1 MKKIHMRG
9 RVRRDKKR
17 RILRAGE
24 SVRIDGKYQFKYMV
38 NGRQK
43 FLYSW
48 KLEPTDPLP
57 PGRKPCLSLR
67 EMEDSLEV
75 KLVICPNAHSD
86 SMTVLEL
93 VQRYLMLKKGV
104 KPNTLSNYK
113 FVVNA
118 LKKER
123 FAQKA
128 IGKVKMSD
136 AKLWLVK
143 LQSEGKGYSS
153 IHSIRGVVRSAF
165 QMAVDDEILWRNPFN
180 FEMKEVLIN
189 DSVRR
194 EALPK
199 RDMRIFLDFIKNDS
213 HYKRYYEGIFILFHT
228 GLRVSEF
235 CGLTV
240 NDIDLEK
247 RTINVDKQ
255 LQKGNGKYYILSTKT
270 KAGARLLP
278 MTDEVYR
285 CFVTI
290 LERRRPPKVEPIID
304 GVGKFLYYDK
314 NGNPMIALHWEH
326 YFKYSVRKYNNIY
339 KYQLPRITPHICR
352 HTYCTNMA
360 LSGVSAKTLQ
370 YLMGH
375 SDISITLNVY
385 THIKFDDAQ
394 KKVELIQIRQQKEME
409 NVRKELEQVGEIQ
422 PKVIRF
428 PKVSA
433 E

>member
-1 MKKIHMRG
+1 MKRHMTG
-9 RVRRDKKR
+9 RIRRDKKR
-17 RILRAGE
+17 RILPSGE

-38 NGRQK
+38 DGKPK
-43 FLYSW
+43 FFYSW

-57 PGRKPCLSLR
+57 PGRKPCRSLR

-75 KLVICPNAHSD
+75 RLVICPNANSD

-93 VQRYLMLKKGV
+93 VQRYLLLKKSV
-104 KPNTLSNYK
+104 KPNTLTNYR

-118 LKKER
+118 LKKEP
-123 FAQKA
+123 FSQKA

-143 LQSEGKGYSS
+143 LQSEGKSYSS
-153 IHSIRGVVRSAF
+153 IHRIRSVVRPAF

-180 FEMKEVLIN
+180 FELKEVLIN

-194 EALPK
+194 EALSK
-199 RDMRIFLDFIKNDS
+199 RDMRIFLDFVKND
-213 HYKRYYEGIFILFHT
+213 YKRYYEGIFILFHT

-255 LQKGNGKYYILSTKT
+255 LQKGNGKYYILFTKT

-278 MTDEVYR
+278 MTDEVYQ
-285 CFVTI
+285 CFAAI
-290 LERRRPPKVEPIID
+290 LERRKPPKVEPIID
-304 GVGKFLYYDK
+304 GVGKFLFYDV
-314 NGNPMIALHWEH
+314 N
-326 YFKYSVRKYNNIY
+326 YFKLIVRKHNSSY
-339 KYQLPRITPHICR
+339 KYQLPRITPHVCR

-394 KKVELIQIRQQKEME
+394 KEVALIQARQQKEME

-428 PKVSA
+428 PNKA
-433 E
+433 